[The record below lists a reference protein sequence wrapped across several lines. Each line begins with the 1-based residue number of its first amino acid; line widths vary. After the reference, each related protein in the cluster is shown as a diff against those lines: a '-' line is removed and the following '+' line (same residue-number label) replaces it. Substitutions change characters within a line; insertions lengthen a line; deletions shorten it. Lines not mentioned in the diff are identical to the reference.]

1 MNTVINRMETF
12 EPLFDKLIK
21 ISTSFIED
29 NTVTESYKQMKNMFM
44 SWKDI
49 LKKQNE
55 FFFTDIK
62 EYLKMLYGNYCHMK
76 ELAQFTENQK
86 NNYNKYSKSLI
97 SK

>member
-62 EYLKMLYGNYCHMK
+62 EYL
-76 ELAQFTENQK
+76 
-86 NNYNKYSKSLI
+86 
-97 SK
+97 